1 MKSHTIISA
10 IGNTPLVKLRNLVGP
25 EHADIF
31 VKLEY
36 FNPTGSYKDRMAL
49 SLIEEAEKRGTLKA
63 GMTVIEATGGSTGTS
78 LALVCAVKGYKFVA
92 ISSDAFAKE
101 KLQSIKVFGGELEL
115 MASEGGK
122 TTPDLV
128 PRMME
133 RAKALSADARYYWTR
148 QLENDDVIVGYYPLG
163 KEIIAQLGGVPDA
176 FCGATGSGYMLMGV
190 ARMLRQ
196 QSRAVQIVALEPAE
210 SPMLTKGTPGKHKV
224 DGISVGVVTKILKD
238 EGYDEA
244 MTISESEARSTAR
257 LLASQEGIF
266 AGTSTGLNVAA
277 ASQLAKRLGPGKKVV
292 TIASDSGMKY
302 LSEGLFS

>member
-78 LALVCAVKGYKFVA
+78 LAFVCAVKGYKFVA

-163 KEIIAQLGGVPDA
+163 KEIID
-176 FCGATGSGYMLMGV
+176 
-190 ARMLRQ
+190 R
-196 QSRAVQIVALEPAE
+196 
-210 SPMLTKGTPGKHKV
+210 K
-224 DGISVGVVTKILKD
+224 SVV
-238 EGYDEA
+238 
-244 MTISESEARSTAR
+244 
-257 LLASQEGIF
+257 
-266 AGTSTGLNVAA
+266 
-277 ASQLAKRLGPGKKVV
+277 
-292 TIASDSGMKY
+292 
-302 LSEGLFS
+302 